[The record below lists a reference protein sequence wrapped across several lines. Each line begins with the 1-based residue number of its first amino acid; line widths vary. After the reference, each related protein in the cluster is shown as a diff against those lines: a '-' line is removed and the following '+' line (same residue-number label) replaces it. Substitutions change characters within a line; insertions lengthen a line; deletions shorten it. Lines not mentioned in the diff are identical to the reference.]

1 MGGAPQRWVALL
13 VVVVAA
19 IVGVNRFGATNHS
32 AQAPAAAPASST
44 NNTTADVVWSHGHNG
59 GSQNAEEHWEKHGR
73 EFPEFHSAA
82 DYEQGALRFVTN
94 PPPGTLTKSREN
106 GDTLYYDPATNT
118 FAVKDRSGEP
128 RTFFRPNS
136 GRAYWDRQ

>member
-1 MGGAPQRWVALL
+1 MFAQQRWVALF

-19 IVGVNRFGATNHS
+19 AIGFSRFGSTNS
-32 AQAPAAAPASST
+32 PAPAPAAIS
-44 NNTTADVVWSHGHNG
+44 NTAHSGSDVIWSHGHNG
-59 GSQNAEEHWEKHGR
+59 GSQNSEEHWQKHGR
-73 EFPEFHSAA
+73 DFPEFHSAEE
-82 DYEQGALRFVTN
+82 YEQGALRFVTN

-106 GDTLYYDPATNT
+106 GDTLFYDPATNT